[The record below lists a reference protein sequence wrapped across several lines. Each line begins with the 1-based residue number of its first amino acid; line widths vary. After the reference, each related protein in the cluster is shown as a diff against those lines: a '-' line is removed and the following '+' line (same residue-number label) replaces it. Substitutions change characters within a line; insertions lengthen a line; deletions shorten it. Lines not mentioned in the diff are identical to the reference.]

1 MTGALEDYFNNL
13 FTFSRPDNLERVTDA
28 METRVTRD
36 MYNLLTR
43 KFSREEVLAVALH
56 QSIWY

>member
-13 FTFSRPDNLERVTDA
+13 FTFSRSDNLERVIDA

-43 KFSREEVLAVALH
+43 KFSQEEVLVVALH
-56 QSIWY
+56 QSI